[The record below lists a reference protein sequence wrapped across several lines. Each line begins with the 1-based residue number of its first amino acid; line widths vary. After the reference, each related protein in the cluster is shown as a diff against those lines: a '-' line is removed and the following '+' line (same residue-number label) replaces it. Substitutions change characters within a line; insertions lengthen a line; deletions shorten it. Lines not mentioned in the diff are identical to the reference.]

1 MNNLFMIPFVETSTS
16 EKTAAAGPNEYA
28 QILVS
33 GDPEAIASI
42 MSDEDLAFHKL
53 GEDLME
59 KLAGGSPL
67 TEHDVDVLDDNEI
80 AALSLLSDGDEPGP
94 EVMYKVAA
102 YLEFYNE
109 VAANERAGRNFA
121 RAYVQQQKLAAAQQ
135 EEDVHKLANHPR
147 FRQAMAKKADTLLRR
162 RGVK

>member
-1 MNNLFMIPFVETSTS
+1 MSNLFMIPFVEPSPS
-16 EKTAAAGPNEYA
+16 EKTASGGPDEYA
-28 QILVS
+28 QVLVS
-33 GDPEAIASI
+33 GDPESIASI

-67 TEHDVDVLDDNEI
+67 TEQDVDVLDDTEV
-80 AALSLLSDGDEPGP
+80 AALSLLSDGNEPGP
-94 EVMYKVAA
+94 EIMYKVAA

-109 VAANERAGRNFA
+109 LAANERAGRNFA
-121 RAYVQQQKLAAAQQ
+121 RAYVQQQKLASVRQ
-135 EEDVHKLANHPR
+135 EEDVQKLANHPG
-147 FRQAMAKKADTLLRR
+147 FQMAMATKAQQILHH